1 MGKDN
6 ANQTFWDHL
15 DALRLVIVKIAVIT
29 VATGIIAFLFKK
41 ELFSVILAPKRPG
54 FITYDLIGVI
64 NGLMGDSDL
73 SGVDVQLINTGLAEQ
88 FIIHMKMAVCVGI
101 LLASPY
107 IIYQLFRFVSPAL
120 YVNERRYAVKTV
132 AGGYLMFILGIL
144 TSYFLIFPLT
154 FRFLG
159 TYQVDAEVMNMISLQ
174 SYISTLMVMSFAL
187 GIVFEMPV
195 IAWLF
200 GKLGFISPAFMK
212 TYRKHSIV
220 IILIIAAII
229 TPTSDIF
236 TLLLVSLPMYIL
248 YEISIY
254 LVRKTQIAK
263 HTTIIAETIIP
274 LSQQ

>member
-6 ANQTFWDHL
+6 VSQTFWDHL
-15 DALRLVIVKIAVIT
+15 DALRVVIAKIAVIT
-29 VATGIIAFLFKK
+29 VATRIIAFLFK
-41 ELFSVILAPKRPG
+41 EEMFSVILAPKRPG
-54 FITYDLIGVI
+54 FVTYDLIGAI
-64 NGLMGDSDL
+64 RGLMGDSIPPDFEI
-73 SGVDVQLINTGLAEQ
+73 QLINTGLAEQ

-101 LLASPY
+101 LVASPY

-120 YVNERRYAVKTV
+120 YIAVKTV

-159 TYQVDAEVMNMISLQ
+159 TYQVDTEVVNMISLQ
-174 SYISTLMVMSFAL
+174 SYISTLMVMSHAL

-200 GKLGFISPAFMK
+200 GKLGFISPAFMR
-212 TYRKHSIV
+212 TYRKHAIV

-236 TLLLVSLPMYIL
+236 TSLLVSLPMCIL

-263 HTTIIAETIIP
+263 HTTVIVK
-274 LSQQ
+274 S

>member
-6 ANQTFWDHL
+6 VSQTFWDHL
-15 DALRLVIVKIAVIT
+15 DALRVVIAKIAVIT
-29 VATGIIAFLFKK
+29 VATGIIAFLFK
-41 ELFSVILAPKRPG
+41 EEMFSVILAPKRPG
-54 FITYDLIGVI
+54 FITYDLLGAIS
-64 NGLMGDSDL
+64 GLMGDNISPDFEI
-73 SGVDVQLINTGLAEQ
+73 QLINTGLAEQ

-101 LLASPY
+101 FIASPY

-132 AGGYLMFILGIL
+132 TGGYLMFIFGIL
-144 TSYFLIFPLT
+144 TSYFLIFPIT

-159 TYQVDAEVMNMISLQ
+159 TYQVDTEVVNMISLQ
-174 SYISTLMVMSFAL
+174 SYISTLLVMSLAL
-187 GIVFEMPV
+187 GIVFEIPV

-212 TYRKHSIV
+212 THRKHAIV

-236 TLLLVSLPMYIL
+236 TLLLVSLPMCVL

-254 LVRKTQIAK
+254 LVKKTQIAK
-263 HTTIIAETIIP
+263 HTIVIAEV
-274 LSQQ
+274 

>member
-6 ANQTFWDHL
+6 GSQTFWDHL
-15 DALRLVIVKIAVIT
+15 DALRMVIVKIAVIT
-29 VATGIIAFLFKK
+29 VGAGIIAFLFK
-41 ELFSVILAPKRPG
+41 EEIFSVILAPKHPG
-54 FITYDLIGVI
+54 FITYELFGAI
-64 NGLMGDSDL
+64 NYLMGESDL
-73 SGVDVQLINTGLAEQ
+73 SEVDIRLINTGLAEQ
-88 FIIHMKMAVCVGI
+88 FIIHMKVSVCVGV

-132 AGGYLMFILGIL
+132 AGGYLMFIMGIL

-159 TYQVDAEVMNMISLQ
+159 TYQVDAEVVNMISLQ
-174 SYISTLMVMSFAL
+174 SYISTMMVMSLAL
-187 GIVFEMPV
+187 GVVFEMPV

-200 GKLGFISPAFMK
+200 GKLGFISPKFMK
-212 TYRKHSIV
+212 AYRKHAIV
-220 IILIIAAII
+220 IILIVAAII

-236 TLLLVSLPMYIL
+236 TLLLVSLPMCIL